1 MQDFPHDCGTV
12 DIYVRQTKGIDI
24 EGIATKARD
33 RKDCKKAVTNIA
45 RVHDDS
51 RAQGD
56 KVIQCH
62 IFTSGRQI
70 ENPS

>member
-1 MQDFPHDCGTV
+1 MPEFPHDCGTV
-12 DIYVRQTKGIDI
+12 DTYFRQTKGIDI
-24 EGIATKARD
+24 KGIATKERD
-33 RKDCKKAVTNIA
+33 RKDYMIAVTNVA
-45 RVHDDS
+45 RVHHDS